1 MISPYL
7 PEVLA
12 KQMETWESEGYA
24 AFHNRFG
31 GLKNSDTALTLV
43 VIDFVDSYPEY
54 VMLEYKT
61 EIENGNMYIIVKC
74 QKKEEYEKSKD

>member
-1 MISPYL
+1 MSKPYL

-12 KQMETWESEGYA
+12 KQVDTWESEGYA
-24 AFHNRFG
+24 VFHNRFR
-31 GLKNSDTALTLV
+31 GLKNSETAFTLV
-43 VIDFVDSYPEY
+43 VLDFVDSYPEY

-74 QKKEEYEKSKD
+74 QKKE